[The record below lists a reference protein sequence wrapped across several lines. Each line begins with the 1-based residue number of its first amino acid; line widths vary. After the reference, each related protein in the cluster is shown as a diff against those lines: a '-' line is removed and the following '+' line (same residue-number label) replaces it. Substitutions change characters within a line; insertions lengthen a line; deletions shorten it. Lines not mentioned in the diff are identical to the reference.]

1 MEVNPS
7 QMQVFRSVVESAPT
21 AILVMDHAGKI
32 VLINAQAEKYFGY
45 RRNELIGEFIEI
57 LLPERFRRYHLAY
70 RADFLLNPS
79 TRPMGIGREL
89 YGLRKDD
96 TEFPIEIGLSP
107 MTTDDSMLVLA
118 TVVDITE
125 RKRVDDKF
133 RLAVE
138 AAPNGIV
145 MIDPAGKITLI
156 NSQIER
162 DFGYS
167 GAELI
172 GQPVEL
178 LVPGRFRSGHPNL
191 LQGFLQHPETR
202 PMGSGRDLY
211 AVRKDGTEFPV
222 EVGLNPIETAEG
234 LEVLAVIA
242 DITQRKQMEAR
253 QKGLEAQIQQT
264 QKLESL
270 GVLAGG
276 IAHDF
281 NNILT
286 GVLGSADLALL
297 TMSAASPARHLL
309 ENIQTSAIRAADL
322 CRQMLAYSGKGKFI
336 IEALD
341 LNEVIEE
348 MSQLLHISISKKAV
362 FNYNLYPDLPAVEGD
377 ATQIR
382 QVVMNL
388 ITNASEAIGDKSG
401 VITVTTGAME
411 CDIQYL
417 AELFLAEELVPGFYV
432 YLEVADTGSGMDK
445 ETQKK
450 IFDPF
455 FTTKFSGRG
464 LGLAAVLGIVRSHH
478 GAIKVYSEKDRG
490 TTFKILFP
498 CSPKAPL
505 KSLEEAL
512 VIESLNG
519 QQAVLIIDDED
530 TVRAVARQT
539 LELAGLTVLTAPDG
553 REGVKLF
560 EAKKEE
566 IALVLLDLTMPHLSG
581 EEVYRKI
588 RRLRRS
594 VPVIII
600 SGYNEQE
607 LSGRF
612 AGKGVAGSM
621 QKPLRPRELLKT
633 VKQVLAPKD

>member
-1 MEVNPS
+1 
-7 QMQVFRSVVESAPT
+7 
-21 AILVMDHAGKI
+21 
-32 VLINAQAEKYFGY
+32 
-45 RRNELIGEFIEI
+45 
-57 LLPERFRRYHLAY
+57 
-70 RADFLLNPS
+70 
-79 TRPMGIGREL
+79 
-89 YGLRKDD
+89 
-96 TEFPIEIGLSP
+96 
-107 MTTDDSMLVLA
+107 
-118 TVVDITE
+118 
-125 RKRVDDKF
+125 
-133 RLAVE
+133 
-138 AAPNGIV
+138 
-145 MIDPAGKITLI
+145 
-156 NSQIER
+156 
-162 DFGYS
+162 
-167 GAELI
+167 
-172 GQPVEL
+172 
-178 LVPGRFRSGHPNL
+178 
-191 LQGFLQHPETR
+191 
-202 PMGSGRDLY
+202 
-211 AVRKDGTEFPV
+211 
-222 EVGLNPIETAEG
+222 VGLNPIETAEG

-411 CDIQYL
+411 CDTQYL
-417 AELFLAEELVPGFYV
+417 GELFLAEELVPGFYV